1 MIYAVIDTNV
11 LVSALITHNPE
22 AATAKVVRLLLE
34 REFIPMYDEDIIAE
48 YKDVLHRVK
57 FPILPETADALI
69 SYIIENGMEA
79 SRINYDEPMPDE
91 DDRVFL
97 EVALSKEDSFLVT
110 GNQKHYPASTRIITP
125 AQFLE
130 VYQQREN

>member
-34 REFIPMYDEDIIAE
+34 RELIPIYDEDIIAE

-57 FPILPETADALI
+57 FPILPETAEHTSREVLFNTN
-69 SYIIENGMEA
+69 IESNLKYLKRLDILTCEA
-79 SRINYDEPMPDE
+79 
-91 DDRVFL
+91 
-97 EVALSKEDSFLVT
+97 FLV
-110 GNQKHYPASTRIITP
+110 H
-125 AQFLE
+125 
-130 VYQQREN
+130 

>member
-79 SRINYDEPMPDE
+79 SRINYDEPVPDE

>member
-34 REFIPMYDEDIIAE
+34 REFIPMYDEGIIAE

-110 GNQKHYPASTRIITP
+110 GNQKHYPTSTRIITP

>member
-22 AATAKVVRLLLE
+22 AATAKVVRHLLE
-34 REFIPMYDEDIIAE
+34 RDFIPMYDEDIIAE
-48 YKDVLHRVK
+48 YADVLHRAK
-57 FPILPETADALI
+57 FPILLETADALI
-69 SYIIENGMEA
+69 SYVIENGVEA
-79 SRINYDEPMPDE
+79 SRIHFEEPMPDE

-110 GNQKHYPASTRIITP
+110 GNQKHYPASARIITP

-130 VYQQREN
+130 YFGK

>member
-48 YKDVLHRVK
+48 YEDVLHRVK

>member
-22 AATAKVVRLLLE
+22 AATSKVVRHLLE
-34 REFIPMYDEDIIAE
+34 RDFIPMYDEDIIAE
-48 YKDVLHRVK
+48 YADVLHRAK

-69 SYIIENGMEA
+69 SHIIENGMEA
-79 SRINYDEPMPDE
+79 SRIIFEEPMPDE

-110 GNQKHYPASTRIITP
+110 GNQKHYPTAARIITP
-125 AQFLE
+125 AKFLE
-130 VYQQREN
+130 YFGK